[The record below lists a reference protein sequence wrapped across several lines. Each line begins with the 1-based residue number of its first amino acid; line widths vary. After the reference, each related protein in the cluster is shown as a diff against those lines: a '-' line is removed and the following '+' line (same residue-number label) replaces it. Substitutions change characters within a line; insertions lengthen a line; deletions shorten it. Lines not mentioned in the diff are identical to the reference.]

1 MRCRHGQLVTVREEN
16 GGGAERCV
24 WLLAS
29 LIAGA
34 HMALV
39 VYDIT
44 DLVITLRPHLHRT
57 ANHQLPNNE
66 TDMRVHAC
74 KHTTHRH
81 ERTCTQLLPLP
92 ATPAPASQANLARRG
107 HCTCIRKA
115 GSTAC
120 SVRHTTS
127 VCHTT
132 YNAIPNTTGN
142 PHLAFNIQIGM

>member
-81 ERTCTQLLPLP
+81 ERTCTQLLPLARHASASIPSEPGP
-92 ATPAPASQANLARRG
+92 ARPSHMHPQGSEHSALCASYNLCVSYKLQCNPEYNRQHTPG
-107 HCTCIRKA
+107 
-115 GSTAC
+115 
-120 SVRHTTS
+120 V
-127 VCHTT
+127 
-132 YNAIPNTTGN
+132 
-142 PHLAFNIQIGM
+142 

>member
-1 MRCRHGQLVTVREEN
+1 MSCHHGQLVTVREEN

-44 DLVITLRPHLHRT
+44 DLVITLRPHLHHT
-57 ANHQLPNNE
+57 ANHQRSNNE
-66 TDMRVHAC
+66 TDLRVHAC

-81 ERTCTQLLPLP
+81 KRTCTHNFCHYPPRLP
-92 ATPAPASQANLARRG
+92 SQANLARCGRR
-107 HCTCIRKA
+107 TCIRKA
-115 GSTAC
+115 GSARHVLCVPSHSARSAQLRIAKVKATA
-120 SVRHTTS
+120 
-127 VCHTT
+127 
-132 YNAIPNTTGN
+132 
-142 PHLAFNIQIGM
+142 L